1 MYDVSKEFDEF
12 YSDYTVLPREIQS
25 DLREK
30 KKLNLDRLDS
40 GLEEY
45 NEENNTDY
53 YVSDT
58 KEQGSVAMATVTQND
73 SKDYDID
80 VAVIFDEDN
89 LVASGV
95 LMEAWSIDDNGDGV
109 CFCVYCYNVQPGI
122 TIDYKTGR
130 NWISE
135 QDDDILHHFK

>member
-80 VAVIFDEDN
+80 VAVIFDE
-89 LVASGV
+89 
-95 LMEAWSIDDNGDGV
+95 W
-109 CFCVYCYNVQPGI
+109 
-122 TIDYKTGR
+122 TIVNKVDRKNR
-130 NWISE
+130 KI
-135 QDDDILHHFK
+135 K